1 MVILNKY
8 TVFGNPIAQSK
19 SPAIH
24 QMFAEQAGIKIEYD
38 RTFSSKDD
46 FISTLT
52 GFFHDA
58 NAKGC
63 NVTSPFK
70 EQVAQWVNELS
81 AAAKIAGAVNT
92 VIKRE
97 DGTFLGDTTDGPG
110 LVQDLMRLG
119 VLIKHSRVLLLG
131 AGGAARGVLES
142 ILALEPEFLMIANR
156 TEEKAKKLASLVP
169 RDNFVGVGLSQLIE
183 GQQPFD
189 IIVNSTSSSL
199 TGDLPAVPDS
209 IIRASTSVYDMSYAD
224 KPTVFL
230 QHAQRL
236 GVLNTFDGLGM
247 LVGQAAESFYLW
259 TGYRPDVAPVIHTL
273 RSSL

>member
-1 MVILNKY
+1 MVVVNKF

-24 QMFAEQAGIKIEYD
+24 QMFAEQAGLTIEYD
-38 RTFSSKDD
+38 RTFSTKED
-46 FISTLT
+46 FISSLT
-52 GFFHDA
+52 SFFLDA
-58 NAKGC
+58 KAKGC

-70 EQVAQWVNELS
+70 EQVAKWVDELS
-81 AAAKIAGAVNT
+81 DAAKIAGAVNT
-92 VIKRE
+92 VIKKE

-110 LVQDLMRLG
+110 LVQDLLRLDMA
-119 VLIKHSRVLLLG
+119 IKGTRILLLG

-156 TEEKAKKLASLVP
+156 TEEKAKQLASLVP

-183 GQQPFD
+183 VQQPFD
-189 IIVNSTSSSL
+189 LIINSTSSSL
-199 TGDLPAVPDS
+199 TGDLPAVPES
-209 IIRASTSVYDMSYAD
+209 IISSCASVYDMSYAD

-230 QHAQRL
+230 QHAQKL
-236 GVLNTFDGLGM
+236 GVPHTFDGLGM

-259 TGYRPDVAPVIHTL
+259 TGYRPDVAPVIQAL